1 MLSRTSSSINSL
13 EDLTAPI
20 LNICHSAAEAILA
33 VYCEGESAF
42 GVEQKSDASPVTRAD
57 HASNKVIVSA
67 LTEQFPTIPI
77 ISEETGIAD
86 FSERQTWEEYWLVD
100 PLDGTKEF
108 IARNDQFTINIALI
122 RKRKPVFGVVHLPV
136 TGRAYIGI
144 NTEIEKRAVLVE
156 PSGQVH
162 TITARSLNSR
172 LEGKLPIEVVASVH
186 HHNPATQAVIEAVER
201 SLGEVSAVNIGSAL
215 KFCLLA
221 EGKADFYP
229 RHALTS
235 EWDTAAAQ
243 AVLEA
248 AGGCV
253 LDTHLVP
260 LEYNTKESLLN
271 PYFYAI
277 ADDINTWRQILSE
290 SI

>member
-1 MLSRTSSSINSL
+1 M
-13 EDLTAPI
+13 
-20 LNICHSAAEAILA
+20 A
-33 VYCEGESAF
+33 VYREGEDAF
-42 GVEQKSDASPVTRAD
+42 GVEHKADASPVTRAD
-57 HASNKVIVSA
+57 RASNGVIVSA
-67 LTEQFPTIPI
+67 LAERFPSIPI
-77 ISEETGIAD
+77 ISEEAGIAD
-86 FSERQTWEEYWLVD
+86 FSERQTWKEYWLVD

-122 RKRKPVFGVVHLPV
+122 QDGKPVFGVVFVPV
-136 TGRAYIGI
+136 TGLAYVGI
-144 NTEIEKRAVLVE
+144 NGESLKRAEVLE
-156 PSGQVH
+156 PDGKVRK
-162 TITARSLNSR
+162 IEARSLNSR
-172 LEGKLPIEVVASVH
+172 LESGLPIEVVASIH
-186 HHNPATQAVIEAVER
+186 HHNPETQALIEKLEL
-201 SLGEVSAVNIGSAL
+201 SLGKVSTRSIGSAL

-253 LDTHLVP
+253 LDTHLAP
-260 LEYNTKESLLN
+260 LQYNTKDSLLN

-277 ADDINTWRQILSE
+277 AAPFEKYIQILKN